1 MQNSVLPSTPRIC
14 VRCGRSRRA
23 GEVECP
29 GLLEGGERCGCE
41 LYSDRVRGD
50 ARPAEPEA
58 APLRGLL
65 GELLQLPAGDVAV
78 VYGPKGAGKS
88 TLALTAFD
96 APIYLTSEM
105 PAATILRY
113 ARRCKVRLGEIVQ
126 YQRQAERCI
135 DGVEVLPVIPL
146 SQEPGEVVDLI
157 IDSISATGEPELA
170 FAALRDFCAVTGARA
185 LALVQVT
192 KDHQARGSEAILHM
206 ADAVVRVDHRRIVVE
221 KTRSG
226 AGGALPFTLTAAG
239 PRRLVR
245 KGFFSVEGP
254 PYRLLGYP
262 DPTAQFDSLLRRA
275 ERDRT
280 FGRELRELREHVA
293 GIAVA
298 GRVSALYAAG
308 AVEPDDWRERA
319 RCALLEGAAYYHAEL
334 GALITREAELLERSA

>member
-1 MQNSVLPSTPRIC
+1 M
-14 VRCGRSRRA
+14 
-23 GEVECP
+23 
-29 GLLEGGERCGCE
+29 LESGERCGCE

-96 APIYLTSEM
+96 APVYLTSEM

-113 ARRCKVRLGEIVQ
+113 ARRCGVRLGEIVQ
-126 YQRQAERCI
+126 YRRQAERCV
-135 DGVEVLPVIPL
+135 DGVEVLPVLPL
-146 SQEPGEVVDLI
+146 STEPGDVVDLI
-157 IDSISATGEPELA
+157 VDSISATGEPEVA
-170 FAALRDFCAVTGARA
+170 FAALREFCAATGCRA

-206 ADAVVRVDHRRIVVE
+206 ADAVVNVAYRRIVVE

-226 AGGALPFTLTAAG
+226 ASGALPFELTAAG

-245 KGFFSVEGP
+245 EGFFSVEGP
-254 PYRLLGYP
+254 PYRLLGFP
-262 DPTAQFDSLLRRA
+262 DPSAQFDGLLRKA
-275 ERDRT
+275 ERDRS
-280 FGRELRELREHVA
+280 FGRLLRELREHVP
-293 GIAVA
+293 GIAVSA
-298 GRVSALYAAG
+298 RASALYVAG

-319 RCALLEGAAYYHAEL
+319 RCALLEGSAYYHAEL
-334 GALITREAELLERSA
+334 GQLITTEAELFDRSA